1 MLVPRP
7 SWKRTLHLPKS
18 AFPPRPKVSDRPT
31 YIKRCTDDLYKWQKD
46 RHPTPTYTLHDGPPY
61 ANGDLH
67 IGHALNKILKDVTC
81 RIYARSGRVD
91 WVPGWDCHGLP
102 IELIALQEQGKKP
115 GTLTEKA
122 DPVNTRDAA
131 RRLATKTVERQKKSF
146 REWAIMADWDNAWT
160 TMDKG
165 FEIDQLHVFKEMVK
179 KGLVYRRFKP
189 VYWSPSSRTA
199 LAEAELE
206 YREDH
211 VSAAAFIQYP
221 LHDCSDT
228 LKEKLKIDIQRLSA
242 VIWTTTPW
250 TLPANRA
257 IAFHKDIEY
266 EVVHSVVHGYI
277 LLAASRIDELRRHL
291 NDDFKTLI
299 SIHGKELVG
308 TTYRSPVFD
317 SQASPRPLLHGDFV
331 TEGSGSGLV
340 HVAPGHGMEDYELCL
355 HYGIPAFAPVDD
367 KGCFTDGME
376 WLSGQ
381 EVLTTGNESVLK
393 RLSDRGCLI
402 ARHSYKHKYPYD
414 WRSKQPVIVRATA
427 QWFAN
432 VGSIQNSALKALD
445 SVKFIPTSSK
455 TRLQTFVKNRK
466 EWCISRQRA
475 WGVPIPAL
483 YNIDTN
489 EALLTETSVSHII
502 AVIKERGIDSW
513 WTDSESDPAWTPPS
527 LRNSA
532 NESSYRR
539 GKDTMDVWFD
549 SGTSW
554 TQMQTSLMDYH
565 NTADFYIEGT
575 DQHRG
580 WFQSS
585 LLTHVAYQTNAVQT
599 ERQDGQAIESALPS
613 APYKTLITH
622 GFVLDQDGR
631 KMSKSVGNVVS
642 PSEIM
647 EGTLLPSTKKKISG
661 KLTEIRD
668 SMGPDALRLWV
679 ASCDYTTDIRVSQ
692 TMLQA
697 VNGSLS
703 KYRVTF
709 KLLLGILNDF
719 DPSTCSECVQE
730 ASGVHQF
737 ALLHLLEVVSRVEKH
752 YHSMEFNRAV
762 ADINAYINTNLSSF
776 YFESIKDAAYCGT
789 IQERAQVQTTLYW
802 IFTELQQMLL
812 PVTPLLIEE
821 VWDYTPKLIKD
832 YDPIPPAMRRRED
845 LSLLVG
851 QDMRKRL
858 SNSDIP
864 PLMRALAAVRIG
876 QEAARNDKKMGDS
889 LQSYVSL
896 QVVATSVATNPALD
910 LLKRYHEELETLF
923 VVSHVSIVEEGTASK
938 PDEARWFYYT
948 DCEIQG
954 QTVRVYVH
962 EPDQAKCNRCW
973 RYKAP
978 LDVPKE
984 EALCHRCVLVV
995 DDLKDRMP
1003 GLFGSDPHTRIAD
1016 GC

>member
-1 MLVPRP
+1 MPKP

-18 AFPPRPKVSDRPT
+18 TFPPRPKVSDRPK

-67 IGHALNKILKDVTC
+67 IGHALNKILKDITC
-81 RIYARSGRVD
+81 RIHVREGRVD

-102 IELIALQEQGKKP
+102 IELKALQEQGKKP
-115 GTLTEKA
+115 GTLIEKT
-122 DPVNTRDAA
+122 DPVNIRIVARMLAA
-131 RRLATKTVERQKKSF
+131 KTVETQKKSF

-179 KGLVYRRFKP
+179 KGLIYRRFKP

-211 VSAAAFIQYP
+211 MSTAAFIQYP

-228 LKEKLKIDIQRLSA
+228 LKEKLKIDIRRLSA

-266 EVVHSVVHGYI
+266 EVVHSAAHGYI
-277 LLAASRIDELRRHL
+277 LLAASRTDEMRRRL
-291 NDDFKTLI
+291 NDDFKTLG
-299 SIHGKELVG
+299 SIQGRELVG

-317 SQASPRPLLHGDFV
+317 SQASPRPLLHGNFV

-355 HYGIPAFAPVDD
+355 KHGIPAFAPVDD
-367 KGCFTDGME
+367 KGCFIDSME
-376 WLSGQ
+376 WLSGRN
-381 EVLTTGNESVLK
+381 VLTTGNESVLEL
-393 RLSDRGCLI
+393 LSDHGCLI
-402 ARHSYKHKYPYD
+402 ARHGYKHKYPYD

-432 VGSIQNSALKALD
+432 VGDIQEFALEALD
-445 SVKFIPTSSK
+445 SVEFIPASSK
-455 TRLQTFVKNRK
+455 TRLQTFVRNRS

-489 EALLTETSVSHII
+489 EAVLTETSVSHITT
-502 AVIKERGIDSW
+502 VIKERGIDAW
-513 WTDSESDPAWTPPS
+513 WTDGELDPEWTPPS
-527 LRNSA
+527 LRNCR
-532 NESSYRR
+532 NETSYRR

-554 TQMQTSLMDYH
+554 TQMQKPPAHYH
-565 NTADFYIEGT
+565 NIADCYIEGT

-585 LLTHVAYQTNAVQT
+585 LLTHVASQTNAVQT
-599 ERQDGQAIESALPS
+599 EPQDGPAVASTPPA

-622 GFVLDQDGR
+622 GFALDQDGR

-647 EGTLLPSTKKKISG
+647 EGTLLPPTKKKING
-661 KLTEIRD
+661 KMSEIRD

-679 ASCDYTTDIRVSQ
+679 ASCDYNTDVRVSQ
-692 TMLQA
+692 TVLQA

-719 DPSTCSECVQE
+719 DPSTCSSLIQE
-730 ASGVHQF
+730 ASGIHQF
-737 ALLHLLEVVSRVEKH
+737 ALLQLLEVVSSVEKH
-752 YHSMEFNRAV
+752 YRSMEFNRAM

-789 IQERAQVQTTLYW
+789 IQERAQVQATLYW

-821 VWDYTPKLIKD
+821 VWDFTPKLIKD
-832 YDPIPPAMRRRED
+832 YNPTPPARRLRQD
-845 LSLLVG
+845 LSLSVG
-851 QDMRKRL
+851 QDMRKRP

-864 PLMRALAAVRIG
+864 LLMRALAAVRNS
-876 QEAARNDKKMGDS
+876 QEVARNDKKMGDS
-889 LQSYVSL
+889 LQSFVSL
-896 QVVATSVATNPALD
+896 EVVPTLVAKNPALD
-910 LLKRYHEELETLF
+910 LLRLYRDDLETLF
-923 VVSHVSIVEEGTASK
+923 VVSLVSILEEGTPSELDK
-938 PDEARWFYYT
+938 ARWSYHT

-954 QTVRVYVH
+954 QMVRVHVH
-962 EPDQAKCNRCW
+962 EPEQAKCNRCW

-978 LDVPKE
+978 LDVPE
-984 EALCHRCVLVV
+984 EQALCRRCVLVV

-1003 GLFGSDPHTRIAD
+1003 GLFGSGPNTRISYGA
-1016 GC
+1016 

>member
-1 MLVPRP
+1 MPRS

-18 AFPPRPKVSDRPT
+18 AFPPRPKVLDRPT

-46 RHPTPTYTLHDGPPY
+46 RYPTPAYILHDGPPY

-67 IGHALNKILKDVTC
+67 IGHALNKILKDIIC
-81 RIYARSGRVD
+81 RIHVREGRID

-102 IELIALQEQGKKP
+102 IELKALREQAWKP
-115 GTLTEKA
+115 GTLIEKT
-122 DPVNTRDAA
+122 DPVIIRDAA
-131 RRLATKTVERQKKSF
+131 RRLAAKTVETQKKSF

-160 TMDKG
+160 TMDRG

-179 KGLVYRRFKP
+179 KGLIYRRFKP

-211 VSAAAFIQYP
+211 MSTAAFIQYP
-221 LHDCSDT
+221 LHDCSDA
-228 LKEKLKIDIQRLSA
+228 LKEKLKIDIQQVSA

-257 IAFHKDIEY
+257 IAFHEDIKY
-266 EVVHSVVHGYI
+266 EIVHSVAHGYV
-277 LLAASRIDELRRHL
+277 LLAACRIDELRRHL
-291 NDDFKTLI
+291 NDDFKILI
-299 SIHGKELVG
+299 SIRGKELLG
-308 TTYRSPVFD
+308 TTYRSPVLD
-317 SQASPRPLLHGDFV
+317 SQASPRPLLHGNFV

-355 HYGIPAFAPVDD
+355 KHGIPAFAPVDD
-367 KGCFTDGME
+367 KGCFMDGMG
-376 WLSGQ
+376 WLSGR
-381 EVLTTGNESVLK
+381 EVLTTGNESVLE
-393 RLSDRGCLI
+393 RLSDHGYLI
-402 ARHSYKHKYPYD
+402 ARHGYKHKYPYD
-414 WRSKQPVIVRATA
+414 WRSKTPVIVRATA

-432 VGSIQNSALKALD
+432 VGGIQESALEALET
-445 SVKFIPTSSK
+445 VKFIPTSSK
-455 TRLQTFVKNRK
+455 TRLQTFVKNRN

-502 AVIKERGIDSW
+502 AVIKERGIESW
-513 WTDSESDPAWTPPS
+513 WTDDEVDPEWTPPS
-527 LRNSA
+527 LRNSH
-532 NESSYRR
+532 NETLYRR

-554 TQMQTSLMDYH
+554 TRLQTPPMNRH
-565 NTADFYIEGT
+565 NIADCYVEGT

-585 LLTHVAYQTNAVQT
+585 LLTHVAYQTSAVWT
-599 ERQDGQAIESALPS
+599 EPQDGPPIASAPPS
-613 APYKTLITH
+613 APYKSLITH

-642 PSEIM
+642 PSEIT
-647 EGTLLPSTKKKISG
+647 EGTLLPPMKKKING
-661 KLTEIRD
+661 KMTEFRD
-668 SMGPDALRLWV
+668 GMGPDALRLWV
-679 ASCDYTTDIRVSQ
+679 ANCDYTIDVRVSQ

-709 KLLLGILNDF
+709 KLLLGILDDF
-719 DPSTCSECVQE
+719 DPSSCSSSARET
-730 ASGVHQF
+730 SGIHRF
-737 ALLHLLEVVSRVEKH
+737 ALLQLLEVFSSVEKH
-752 YHSMEFNRAV
+752 YRSMEVNRAV

-789 IQERAQVQTTLYW
+789 IQERAHVQATLYW
-802 IFTELQQMLL
+802 IFTGLQQMLL

-821 VWDYTPKLIKD
+821 VWDFTPKLIKD
-832 YDPIPPAMRRRED
+832 HNPIPPAMRLHGD
-845 LSLLVG
+845 LSLSVG
-851 QDMRKRL
+851 QDML
-858 SNSDIP
+858 ESPSDSDIP
-864 PLMRALAAVRIG
+864 PLMRALAAVRNG

-896 QVVATSVATNPALD
+896 EVVPTLVAKNPALE
-910 LLKRYHEELETLF
+910 LLKRYHEDLESLF
-923 VVSHVSIVEEGTASK
+923 VVSHVSILELGNPLELEK
-938 PDEARWFYYT
+938 ARWSYLT

-954 QTVRVYVH
+954 QTVRVQVH
-962 EPDQAKCNRCW
+962 EPEQAKCNRCW

-984 EALCHRCVLVV
+984 EALCRRCAVLV
-995 DDLKDRMP
+995 DELMGKTP
-1003 GLFGSDPHTRIAD
+1003 GLFESDPHARTAD
-1016 GC
+1016 GT